1 MDAENIVYQSPN
13 NAEDSTE
20 ARSFSCLFCSRK
32 FHSSQALGG
41 HQNAHKKER
50 IAAKKAK
57 RASSMCN
64 YNSTFQTPPLF
75 FTPNHHQFGLLNPSL
90 YLSAHAAN
98 LCALPGSPF
107 LDRFGSNGGAPRFEN
122 LVYYGGN
129 YMNNSPYEYEED
141 NQQSFLNWQRNGF
154 TKESS
159 YQNNNVSVNG
169 NNDSV
174 GKDQKIDLSLH
185 L

>member
-1 MDAENIVYQSPN
+1 MDAENIMYQSPN
-13 NAEDSTE
+13 NAEDSAA

-64 YNSTFQTPPLF
+64 FNSTFQTPPIF
-75 FTPNHHQFGLLNPSL
+75 FTPNHHHYGLLNPSL
-90 YLSAHAAN
+90 YITAHAAN
-98 LCALPGSPF
+98 LRASPF
-107 LDRFGSNGGAPRFEN
+107 FDRFGSNGGGAPRFEN
-122 LVYYGGN
+122 FLYYGGN
-129 YMNNSPYEYEED
+129 YMNNSPYQYEED
-141 NQQSFLNWQRNGF
+141 DQQSFLNWQRNVF
-154 TKESS
+154 TKETSC
-159 YQNNNVSVNG
+159 QINNVSVNG

>member
-1 MDAENIVYQSPN
+1 MEAENIHN
-13 NAEDSTE
+13 NAEDSTTAGA
-20 ARSFSCLFCSRK
+20 ARSFPCLFCSRK

-57 RASSMCN
+57 RASSLCN
-64 YNSTFQTPPLF
+64 FNSTFQTPPLF
-75 FTPNHHQFGLLNPSL
+75 FTPDHHQFGLLNPSL

-122 LVYYGGN
+122 LLYYGGN
-129 YMNNSPYEYEED
+129 YMNNSPYQYEED
-141 NQQSFLNWQRNGF
+141 NQQSYLNWQRNGL

-159 YQNNNVSVNG
+159 YQNNNVSLHG

>member
-1 MDAENIVYQSPN
+1 MDAENIVCQSPN
-13 NAEDSTE
+13 NAEDSAAE
-20 ARSFSCLFCSRK
+20 RSYSCLFCSRK

-57 RASSMCN
+57 RASSICN
-64 YNSTFQTPPLF
+64 FTSTFHTPPLF

-90 YLSAHAAN
+90 YIASHAAN

-107 LDRFGSNGGAPRFEN
+107 FDRFGSNGGGPRFEN

-129 YMNNSPYEYEED
+129 YMNNGPYQCEEGD
-141 NQQSFLNWQRNGF
+141 QQSLLNWQRNGF
-154 TKESS
+154 TKEIL
-159 YQNNNVSVNG
+159 YQNNNVSISG